1 MSTKSAVKMGSN
13 RSFGLVFAF
22 VFLVISLWPLING
35 FPIRIWSLALTSIFL
50 ILGLMNSKILH
61 PLNLVWFK
69 FGILLGSIIAPI
81 VMGVVF
87 FAVVTPTGLLM
98 KLFRKDLL
106 NCKLD
111 KTKKSYWIKK
121 ENYKSSMKD
130 QF

>member
-1 MSTKSAVKMGSN
+1 MSSRYSLKMGSN

-22 VFLVISLWPLING
+22 VFLVITLWPLING
-35 FPIRIWSLALTSIFL
+35 FPIRIWSLAFTSIFL

-87 FAVVTPTGLLM
+87 FAVVTPTGLVM
-98 KLFRKDLL
+98 RLFRKDLL
-106 NCKLD
+106 NSKLD

-121 ENYKSSMKD
+121 EKYKNSMKD